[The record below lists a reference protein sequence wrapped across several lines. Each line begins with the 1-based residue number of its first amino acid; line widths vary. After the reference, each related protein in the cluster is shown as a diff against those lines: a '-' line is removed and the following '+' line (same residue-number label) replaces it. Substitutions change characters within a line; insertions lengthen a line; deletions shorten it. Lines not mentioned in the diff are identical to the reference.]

1 MTRGERAYYQ
11 QRAPEYDDFYLGTGL
26 FAARERPGWHQELEA
41 LQSLVSSIRA
51 EAVLD
56 VACGTGF
63 LTRHLRG
70 RVMGVDQ
77 SRAMLNIAR
86 SRLRRGAV
94 AQADAFCLP
103 FRSGAFDC
111 LVAGH
116 FYGHLPEPER
126 ARFLVEAR
134 RVAARLLII
143 DAALRDGVAPEQVQ
157 QRVLNDGSQH
167 AVYKRYFTAE
177 QLAREL
183 GSGAVLYGGQWF
195 VAVMA

>member
-11 QRAPEYDDFYLGTGL
+11 QRAPEYDDFYLGTGR
-26 FAARERPGWHQELEA
+26 FAARERPGWHQELAA
-41 LQSLVSSIRA
+41 LQSRVGSIRA

-63 LTRHLRG
+63 LTRHLPG
-70 RVMGVDQ
+70 RVIAVDQ

-86 SRLRRGAV
+86 SRLPRGAV

-116 FYGHLPEPER
+116 FYGHLPAPER
-126 ARFLVEAR
+126 ARFLGEAR
-134 RVAARLLII
+134 RVAARILII
-143 DAALRDGVAPEQVQ
+143 DAALRDGVAPEQVE
-157 QRVLNDGSQH
+157 QRVLNNGSRH
-167 AVYKRYFTAE
+167 AVYKRYFTTE
-177 QLAREL
+177 QLSREL
-183 GSGAVLYGGQWF
+183 GSGVVLYGGQWF